1 MSSDSGVRPGG
12 AGRQLAPALETA
24 EIRGKRP
31 ERVVAHAF
39 AGETR
44 KCGDVVMVSSSAS
57 RSNGRTASSSSA
69 RPQDRIL
76 ADCHRTV
83 SFYHMNVVPIGDFLP
98 TVIHA
103 YAKAAARRSST
114 AESHTVFRNGQ
125 REFAAPL
132 VGRIPPAVRRC
143 AVVRAGAQERLS
155 TIAQCEQ
162 QLADLPV
169 PGNHA
174 GALDRRLPYA
184 STRASSQ
191 RQG

>member
-1 MSSDSGVRPGG
+1 MPSPARRVSVATSSS
-12 AGRQLAPALETA
+12 
-24 EIRGKRP
+24 I
-31 ERVVAHAF
+31 
-39 AGETR
+39 
-44 KCGDVVMVSSSAS
+44 SNSAS
-57 RSNGRTASSSSA
+57 RSNGRTASSPSA
-69 RPQDRIL
+69 RPQDHIL

-98 TVIHA
+98 TVMHA

-114 AESHTVFRNGQ
+114 FRNGQ
-125 REFAAPL
+125 REFAEPL

-162 QLADLPV
+162 QLADLPM

-174 GALDRRLPYA
+174 GALDRRLPRPLELHHSGKGSGLSLSRLSA
-184 STRASSQ
+184 QA
-191 RQG
+191 